1 VFISTKPREN
11 MKGYSY
17 SKEDFLD
24 LLIKKYAM
32 EEKEQI

>member
-1 VFISTKPREN
+1 VFISTKPRES

>member
-1 VFISTKPREN
+1 VFISTKPREK
-11 MKGYSY
+11 MWGYSY

-24 LLIKKYAM
+24 LLIKKYVM